1 MERDE
6 RKTRNILET
15 RYMTVQ
21 DPILR
26 YPVPGARRVG
36 NYIWGSVMCLGGLG
50 FLITGL
56 SSYYQIPFFSVLTS
70 PTIQFFPQGLVMC
83 FYGILGLVLGTYIW
97 LIIFWNLGE
106 GFNEFNRQTGSI
118 RIFRWGFP
126 GKNRRIDLQYP
137 IQEVQSIRVDI
148 QEGINPKRIIYLKLR
163 GNREIPLTRAGQP
176 LSIQEIENQAAELAR
191 FLQVS
196 LEGI

>member
-1 MERDE
+1 M
-6 RKTRNILET
+6 KALEPII
-15 RYMTVQ
+15 RYN
-21 DPILR
+21 
-26 YPVPGARRVG
+26 VPGARRLG
-36 NYIWGSVMCLGGLG
+36 NYVWGSLMCFGGIG
-50 FLITGL
+50 FLVTGI
-56 SSYYQIPFFSVLTS
+56 SSYFEFPFFSLLKS
-70 PTIQFFPQGLVMC
+70 PNIQFFPQGLVMC
-83 FYGILGLVLGTYIW
+83 FYGVLGLFLGGYIW

-106 GFNEFNRQTGSI
+106 GFNEFNLNTGYV

-137 IQEVQSIRVDI
+137 IKEVQSIRVEI

-163 GNREIPLTRAGQP
+163 GNREIPLTRTGQP
-176 LSIQEIENQAAELAR
+176 LSIQQIETQAAELAK

>member
-1 MERDE
+1 MTAQEP
-6 RKTRNILET
+6 II
-15 RYMTVQ
+15 RYE
-21 DPILR
+21 
-26 YPVPGARRVG
+26 VPGARRVG
-36 NYIWGSVMCLGGLG
+36 NYIWGSVMCLGGIG

-56 SSYYQIPFFSVLTS
+56 SSYFEIPFFSLLTS

-83 FYGILGLVLGTYIW
+83 FYGVLGLILGTYIW
-97 LIIFWNLGE
+97 LIILWNLGE
-106 GFNEFNRQTGSI
+106 GFNEFNLNTGYV

-137 IQEVQSIRVDI
+137 IKEVQSIRVEI

-176 LSIQEIENQAAELAR
+176 LSIQQIETQAAELAK

>member
-1 MERDE
+1 M
-6 RKTRNILET
+6 KTPE
-15 RYMTVQ
+15 
-21 DPILR
+21 PILR
-26 YPVPGARRVG
+26 YDVPGARRLG
-36 NYIWGSVMCLGGLG
+36 NYAWGSLISLGGIG
-50 FLITGL
+50 FLVTGI
-56 SSYYQIPFFSVLTS
+56 SSYFDFSFFSLLKS
-70 PTIQFFPQGLVMC
+70 PNIQFFPQGLVMC
-83 FYGILGLVLGTYIW
+83 FYGVLGLFLGIYIW
-97 LIIFWNLGE
+97 LIILWDLGE
-106 GFNEFNRQTGSI
+106 GFNEFNLNTGYV

-137 IQEVQSIRVDI
+137 IKEVQSIRVEI

-176 LSIQEIENQAAELAR
+176 LSIQEIETQAAELAK

>member
-1 MERDE
+1 MIAQEP
-6 RKTRNILET
+6 II
-15 RYMTVQ
+15 RYE
-21 DPILR
+21 
-26 YPVPGARRVG
+26 VPGARRIG
-36 NYIWGSVMCLGGLG
+36 NYIWGSVMCLGGIG

-56 SSYYQIPFFSVLTS
+56 SSYFEIPFFSLLTS

-83 FYGILGLVLGTYIW
+83 FYGVLGLILGTYIW
-97 LIIFWNLGE
+97 LIIVWNLGE
-106 GFNEFNRQTGSI
+106 GFNEFNRQTGYI

-137 IQEVQSIRVDI
+137 IQEVQSIRVEI

-176 LSIQEIENQAAELAR
+176 LSIQQIETQAAELAK

>member
-1 MERDE
+1 MT
-6 RKTRNILET
+6 KQGQII
-15 RYMTVQ
+15 RYEIT
-21 DPILR
+21 
-26 YPVPGARRVG
+26 GARRLS
-36 NYIWGSVMCLGGLG
+36 NYIWGSLLCLGGAG
-50 FLITGL
+50 FLFTGL
-56 SSYYQIPFFSVLTS
+56 SSYFHFHWFPFLNDS
-70 PTIQFFPQGLVMC
+70 TIQFFPQGLVMC
-83 FYGILGLVLGTYIW
+83 FYGVLGLILGTYIW
-97 LIIFWNLGE
+97 LIILWNLGE
-106 GFNEFNRQTGSI
+106 GFNEFNRQTGYV

-137 IQEVQSIRVDI
+137 IDEIQSIRVEI

-176 LSIQEIENQAAELAR
+176 LSIQQIETQAAELAK